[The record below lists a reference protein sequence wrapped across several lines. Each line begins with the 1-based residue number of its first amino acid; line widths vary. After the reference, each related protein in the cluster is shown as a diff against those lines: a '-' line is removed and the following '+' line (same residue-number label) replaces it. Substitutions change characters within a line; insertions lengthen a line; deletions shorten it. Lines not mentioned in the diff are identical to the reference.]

1 MAVRVTVQNCDFR
14 VTPDGGRQWSFIVRF
29 PNGETRSVTG
39 EISFRMTIAV
49 AATECTMTDVV
60 AAYIQRH
67 IARTDPLDKVYRVDE
82 DGHELGELLTLLGN
96 PARR

>member
-1 MAVRVTVQNCDFR
+1 
-14 VTPDGGRQWSFIVRF
+14 
-29 PNGETRSVTG
+29 
-39 EISFRMTIAV
+39 MTIEA

-96 PARR
+96 PVRR